1 MGKRLESTSFEC
13 LDAESKTAILAFLC
27 NELLYCRN
35 VIREIEGNM
44 EEMTRLKG
52 EKWLREGKSRA
63 LRAVQAR
70 KRAENRRKVRCIEVF
85 FSISMMEMMVMAVE
99 LELRALLDQTDQMN
113 QRLLYQLFTD

>member
-1 MGKRLESTSFEC
+1 MFQLGALLENCSFEN
-13 LDAESKTAILAFLC
+13 LDPESKASILAFLC

-35 VIREIEGNM
+35 IVREIEGNM

-70 KRAENRRKVRCIEVF
+70 KRAHNTKKVCHRLSCKDFVRAF
-85 FSISMMEMMVMAVE
+85 AVTGE
-99 LELRALLDQTDQMN
+99 
-113 QRLLYQLFTD
+113 